1 MASSRSKEAIRKA
14 LLGLLLEKP
23 LDKITVT
30 EVVARAGVSR
40 VTYYR
45 AFYSLHEVIEEVL
58 DDIFG
63 RVEAIVPPPSPDG
76 TPVSRRASELSTYQ
90 VLTLYKESVAFLQ
103 PLMLGSL
110 ASEAIDRMYGLMLH
124 LTSPEPFMRSRGAEP
139 SPADVNVASMTRIY
153 IAAGMTAV
161 MVDWIRGGCVTPT
174 EDVLDFIISA
184 NASR

>member
-90 VLTLYKESVAFLQ
+90 HGIILYGGIG
-103 PLMLGSL
+103 GSL
-110 ASEAIDRMYGLMLH
+110 PVSTLVEGEHTLTVELEISPTLTKEAKLR
-124 LTSPEPFMRSRGAEP
+124 
-139 SPADVNVASMTRIY
+139 
-153 IAAGMTAV
+153 
-161 MVDWIRGGCVTPT
+161 
-174 EDVLDFIISA
+174 FIVK
-184 NASR
+184 RR